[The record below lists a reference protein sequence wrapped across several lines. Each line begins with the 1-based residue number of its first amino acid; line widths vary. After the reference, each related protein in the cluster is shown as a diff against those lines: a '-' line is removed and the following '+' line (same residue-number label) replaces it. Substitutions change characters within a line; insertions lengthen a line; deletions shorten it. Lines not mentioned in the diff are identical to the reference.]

1 VGRARPGESMKLGLT
16 ESDREETPYGI
27 NVMTTRAL

>member
-1 VGRARPGESMKLGLT
+1 MKLGLI
-16 ESDREETPYGI
+16 ESDRAETPYGI